1 MDLMPIQRMKE
12 MSRSVA
18 WDTGEE
24 TSVLKLCSLDIFIGS
39 YLGHFLGNCHLIMED
54 SVVKKKLILVIQFC
68 FFSSPSLE
76 VHAQG
81 CWDYRSVYDSLFV
94 LL

>member
-1 MDLMPIQRMKE
+1 

-18 WDTGEE
+18 WDTGKE

-39 YLGHFLGNCHLIMED
+39 YLGHFLGNGHLIMKD
-54 SVVKKKLILVIQFC
+54 NVVKKKKKLVLVIQFC